1 MLYLI
6 GCILITA
13 YLTISFK
20 IAERW
25 KVVPFQAIVFNYL
38 TCVITGSIFNGRFP
52 LDAVAIHAPW
62 FKWAALMGAT
72 FIFLF
77 NIVAFTSRR
86 IGVAVT
92 AVAYKLS
99 LVIPFI
105 FSVILYSEHVT
116 VLRVAGIIV
125 ALLGVYF
132 TVKPQRAVVPADVLP
147 ATGEQRPTGNG
158 QRTKWI
164 FLWPVILFLGS
175 GLLDTMIKFVEQR
188 YLNEANRNDFLVMAF
203 FFAAAFGVILL
214 LFELLSGRQKFHFY
228 SVLAGIAIGLPNY
241 FSIWCMVAAL
251 KQYPGNSSAIIPI
264 INMGIVLS
272 GTLAAVFF
280 FRERLS
286 ALNIVGIILSL
297 GAIALITFG

>member
-1 MLYLI
+1 MFYLI

-25 KVVPFQAIVFNYL
+25 NVNAFQAIVFNYV
-38 TCVITGSIFNGRFP
+38 TCVITGSLFNGRFP
-52 LDAVAIHAPW
+52 LNAANIQEPW
-62 FKWAALMGAT
+62 FTWAAIMGAT
-72 FIFLF
+72 FIILF
-77 NIVAFTSRR
+77 NIVAFTSRH
-86 IGVAVT
+86 IGVAIT

-105 FSVILYSEHVT
+105 FSIWLYSEQVT
-116 VLRVAGIIV
+116 FLRVAGV
-125 ALLGVYF
+125 VTALLGVYF
-132 TVKPQRAVVPADVLP
+132 TVAPSKRAA
-147 ATGEQRPTGNG
+147 GNEQRPTEPKRFN
-158 QRTKWI
+158 KWLLI
-164 FLWPVILFLGS
+164 WPVILFCGS
-175 GLLDTMIKFVEQR
+175 GLLDTMIKWVEQR

-203 FFAAAFGVILL
+203 VFAAGFGVLL
-214 LFELLSGRQKFHFY
+214 LAFELLTGRQRFNY
-228 SVLAGIAIGLPNY
+228 RSVLAGIAIGLPNY

-272 GTLAAVFF
+272 GTLAAVFL

-286 ALNIVGIILSL
+286 PVNCIGIILSL